1 MSCLLARR
9 LYLFWD
15 CVIAS
20 SCADHCP
27 SVQVSPWQR
36 LGVHKNVNKYLWHWW
51 LNSSL
56 STLWAFNL
64 SWFGVFECPLE
75 WQVFYKSA
83 AKGQRR
89 WNYWI
94 YIPLIVKWIRNMILQ
109 WARFDLGSSELMARK
124 LTTEPRQRPNAGP
137 VRMTDC
143 EGDFFCHPICWQDSQ
158 RDRIAVTWH
167 GRLSLWMA
175 PICVYN
181 YQSSW
186 QANVAADVGAKY
198 KLPKIDVNLFLRAS
212 TFYELLN
219 ENLIWMVSIDNYV
232 LKFYNFA

>member
-83 AKGQRR
+83 AKGQRP

-94 YIPLIVKWIRNMILQ
+94 YIPLIVKWIRNMILP
-109 WARFDLGSSELMARK
+109 WARFGLGSSELMARK

-143 EGDFFCHPICWQDSQ
+143 EGDFFVIPFVDKTHSGIELQSRDMVVSLFEWPRFVFTITSQ
-158 RDRIAVTWH
+158 VGKQTLPLTWA
-167 GRLSLWMA
+167 RSTNC
-175 PICVYN
+175 P
-181 YQSSW
+181 
-186 QANVAADVGAKY
+186 
-198 KLPKIDVNLFLRAS
+198 KLMWIY
-212 TFYELLN
+212 FYVRVPSMN
-219 ENLIWMVSIDNYV
+219 C
-232 LKFYNFA
+232 